1 MEDYKMG
8 VKETGLYGA

>member
-1 MEDYKMG
+1 MEHYKMG